1 MILKDNQK
9 DTKEATCNGEN
20 IIKIGKKQKKITSF
34 EGAILIGDLFEK
46 LKLRVSIDSLKETC

>member
-1 MILKDNQK
+1 MEKISLKLEK
-9 DTKEATCNGEN
+9 SK
-20 IIKIGKKQKKITSF
+20 KKITSF